1 MKMGLFLFYF
11 VFSGLSSY
19 GLGPARLGENSLR
32 TVLFLSNL
40 DQIAVKSAK
49 PFEIAEQ
56 EFSNQR
62 AEDEKNQS
70 IKEELDQKKLN
81 PAVEKTADQTEQ
93 GASSQIITKKIK
105 SIFEDFIK
113 ILENRSVESKE
124 YKKAVKFLENS
135 LYNEA
140 SFESL
145 ELLAQVYEDRED
157 FKNQINV
164 LNILSVNYPKKPES
178 FYLLAMGYKN
188 KYLKVGQE
196 KSIKSSKELLKEKE
210 GYKKEIIKNLNQAL
224 KLDSKHIPSYMA
236 LLDILQLTDPKTDEK
251 KHTRASL
258 SVVLDMWKSLKQNKY
273 YIFLCKAYY
282 DNQFFK
288 QSLKACARS
297 VKRNPKDPLSPLI
310 LSLSLSNE
318 KKKEEKLVLT
328 AQTFPES
335 FFVQYKTGL
344 YFMDKS
350 PRSAILYLTSAHK
363 LEPKHVILNKI
374 LAKLLFDNK
383 EEERSYNYFL
393 SSCVLTEGL
402 FLEDFRRAKSSLR
415 RKNKVDLIV
424 QFQKGIRE
432 CYQTVKKQK
441 QKKS

>member
-1 MKMGLFLFYF
+1 MKTGLFLFYA
-11 VFSGLSSY
+11 VFFGLSATGFESIK
-19 GLGPARLGENSLR
+19 GEENRFTPSLF
-32 TVLFLSNL
+32 VSNL
-40 DQIAVKSAK
+40 DQGSVKR
-49 PFEIAEQ
+49 
-56 EFSNQR
+56 EFSSDEMGVE
-62 AEDEKNQS
+62 EDQSVEK
-70 IKEELDQKKLN
+70 KTDQKE
-81 PAVEKTADQTEQ
+81 PDP
-93 GASSQIITKKIK
+93 SSQVITKKIK
-105 SIFEDFIK
+105 SIFEDFIR
-113 ILENRSVESKE
+113 ILENRSVESEE
-124 YKKAVKFLENS
+124 YRKAVKFLENS

-145 ELLAQVYEDRED
+145 ELLAQVYYDRGD
-157 FKNQINV
+157 LKNQINV
-164 LNILSVNYPKKPES
+164 LNILSVNYPRNPES

-196 KSIKSSKELLKEKE
+196 KSLKSSKELLEEKE
-210 GYKKEIIKNLNQAL
+210 EYKKEIIENLNQAL
-224 KLDSKHIPSYMA
+224 KLDSKHVPSYME
-236 LLDILQLTDPKTDEK
+236 LLDILQFTDPKTDEK

-258 SVVLDMWKSLKQNKY
+258 SVVLDMWKNLRQNKY

-297 VKRNPKDPLSPLI
+297 IKKNPKDPLSPLI
-310 LSLSLSNE
+310 LSLSLSDE

-328 AQTFPES
+328 AQAFPES

-344 YFMDKS
+344 YFMDKA

-363 LEPKHVILNKI
+363 LEPKHVLLNKM

-383 EEERSYNYFL
+383 EEEKSYDYFL
-393 SSCVLTEGL
+393 SSCLLTEGL
-402 FLEDFRRAKSSLR
+402 FLVDFRQAKSSLR

-424 QFQKGIRE
+424 KFQKGIRE